1 MTTSL
6 KAPIVMGVLA
16 IAIAITFSLTMISTA
31 SAGKPVKV
39 VEWSNGFPSGP
50 HYNLNIH
57 GKNADFTCDSEP
69 GGGSIFVPEYGTSEI
84 QIIQNKK
91 SRISELTVHDKCA
104 EAFDGDAA
112 KVQLPKGKYQVYA
125 RILAKPKKHG
135 EPREV
140 SFFPKLI
147 EACND
152 ITVYDL
158 DGDGDI
164 DVDDLLLVDVNG
176 DGVVDGLDDH
186 DLNDDGVV
194 NQLDVDI
201 WTATFGDLI
210 ECTDS
215 DLIGLGI
222 VTGTDAFTQDG
233 QTLKRT
239 KGKSKAVNIT
249 EMFMYSGIVFDT
261 SLDKDLD
268 GDLDVNDLLLTD
280 MNGDGV
286 VDALDDHD
294 LNDDG
299 VVNDIDFELWLDLLE
314 LAGLAIDY
322 RTDPIWVFDL
332 ADLVVYGWDYENN
345 GSKLVQIRFYPENQ
359 TEFITE

>member
-1 MTTSL
+1 MVWM
-6 KAPIVMGVLA
+6 ALA
-16 IAIAITFSLTMISTA
+16 ITPGNPGNRAERKGIFS
-31 SAGKPVKV
+31 
-39 VEWSNGFPSGP
+39 E
-50 HYNLNIH
+50 
-57 GKNADFTCDSEP
+57 
-69 GGGSIFVPEYGTSEI
+69 
-84 QIIQNKK
+84 
-91 SRISELTVHDKCA
+91 R
-104 EAFDGDAA
+104 
-112 KVQLPKGKYQVYA
+112 
-125 RILAKPKKHG
+125 
-135 EPREV
+135 
-140 SFFPKLI
+140 
-147 EACND
+147 
-152 ITVYDL
+152 
-158 DGDGDI
+158 
-164 DVDDLLLVDVNG
+164 
-176 DGVVDGLDDH
+176 
-186 DLNDDGVV
+186 
-194 NQLDVDI
+194 
-201 WTATFGDLI
+201 
-210 ECTDS
+210 

-286 VDALDDHD
+286 VDVLDDHD

-322 RTDPIWVFDL
+322 RSDPIWVFDL

-359 TEFITE
+359 TEFIIE